1 LAERRVAP
9 PRRAVF
15 LDRDGTL
22 VEDPGYLHDPAAV
35 RLLPG
40 VAPGLAD
47 LDAAGLALVL
57 VSNQSGIARGFF
69 APEAFAAVNR
79 RLEELLGAGGPRFAG
94 VYHCPH
100 HPDFGSPCECR
111 KPGVRLFRQAAA
123 DLGLDL
129 AHSWFVGNRARDVE
143 PAAVLGG
150 RGVLIAATAQTTDL
164 DAARRLGVTAVP
176 DFAAAAALILR
187 NPA

>member
-1 LAERRVAP
+1 LAEP

-40 VAPGLAD
+40 VAQGLTD

-69 APEAFAAVNR
+69 PPEARRPSCSPSTRRRRVAAWSSRVAN
-79 RLEELLGAGGPRFAG
+79 
-94 VYHCPH
+94 
-100 HPDFGSPCECR
+100 
-111 KPGVRLFRQAAA
+111 
-123 DLGLDL
+123 
-129 AHSWFVGNRARDVE
+129 
-143 PAAVLGG
+143 
-150 RGVLIAATAQTTDL
+150 
-164 DAARRLGVTAVP
+164 
-176 DFAAAAALILR
+176 
-187 NPA
+187 

>member
-1 LAERRVAP
+1 MAEP

-40 VAPGLAD
+40 VTRGLTD

-57 VSNQSGIARGFF
+57 VSNQSGIARGYFP
-69 APEAFAAVNR
+69 PEAFAAVNR

-94 VYHCPH
+94 IYHCPH
-100 HPDFGSPCECR
+100 HPDFGGACDCR
-111 KPGVRLFRQAAA
+111 KPAVRLFRQAAA
-123 DLGLDL
+123 DLGLDV
-129 AHSWFVGNRARDVE
+129 ARSWFVGNRASDVE
-143 PAAVLGG
+143 PAVVLGG
-150 RGVLIAATAQTTDL
+150 RGILITASAREMDL
-164 DAARRLGVTAVP
+164 EAARTTGAGTAP

-187 NPA
+187 ELA

>member
-1 LAERRVAP
+1 MAEP

-40 VAPGLAD
+40 VARGLAD

-69 APEAFAAVNR
+69 PPEAFAAVNR
-79 RLEELLGAGGPRFAG
+79 RIEELLGAGGPRFAG

-100 HPDFGSPCECR
+100 HPDFGGPCECR
-111 KPGVRLFRQAAA
+111 KPGTRLFRQAAA

-129 AHSWFVGNRARDVE
+129 ARSWFVGNRASDVE
-143 PAAVLGG
+143 PAVVLGG
-150 RGVLIAATAQTTDL
+150 RGLLITGPARATDL
-164 DAARRLGVTAVP
+164 AAARRTGARTAP
-176 DFAAAAALILR
+176 DFAAVAALILR
-187 NPA
+187 EPA